1 MYQTWARDSEPEV
14 TVVNSSFTHYGVHA
28 GRICN
33 VIASQTHYRKFS
45 NIITTTISTIFS
57 FIHRVVTMDIFP
69 AASSK
74 STVPPETLRSDLSSL
89 LAIDQHRA
97 QNGQMVGALEAG
109 PYRMGPELLARSPFA
124 QHISNCHST
133 DDQPVKLSKPTAS
146 TTTKKTKPLYN
157 TSRLPYNISTIS
169 PLTARMRRARDSF
182 EGQLQE
188 CRERDTIYEKNRHFI
203 DHPIPNAR
211 NRKQLHYLLYQ
222 DDCARNPY
230 LHWSPQELMIALTQ
244 CRIPL
249 PEQGEGS
256 RFKCRAALE
265 KAIRASQSAKS
276 LLLDLPKEIRTMV
289 YELALWQDTDEPID
303 VVKDSRI
310 WPTLSGVSRQV
321 RQESTEVFLRNNCFR
336 LHTVPNNGHPILVS
350 SMLLEAKDRDSK
362 LYYGTTKWLQKIGP
376 KGIAQ
381 LRRLSFTYGRYREV
395 EVDLRCLDASRWTM
409 RELPPWVLTNTPEN
423 LGEDLK
429 FWQTKK
435 QEYVDQHMF
444 YACQHLIETTEGHI
458 VAAQIA
464 MNAFVELC
472 GICNGVRLTVKGLEI
487 LASAVFDICCSN
499 LR

>member
-1 MYQTWARDSEPEV
+1 
-14 TVVNSSFTHYGVHA
+14 
-28 GRICN
+28 
-33 VIASQTHYRKFS
+33 
-45 NIITTTISTIFS
+45 
-57 FIHRVVTMDIFP
+57 MDLFP

-74 STVPPETLRSDLSSL
+74 STVPPETLRSDLPSL
-89 LAIDQHRA
+89 LATEQHGA
-97 QNGQMVGALEAG
+97 QNEQMVGTFEAG

-124 QHISNCHST
+124 QLISNCQST
-133 DDQPVKLSKPTAS
+133 DDQPVKMSKPTAS

-169 PLTARMRRARDSF
+169 PLTARKRRARDSF

-230 LHWSPQELMIALTQ
+230 LHWSRQELMIALTR

-276 LLLDLPKEIRTMV
+276 LLLDLPKEIRTMI

-350 SMLLEAKDRDSK
+350 SMLLEVKDRDSK

-376 KGIAQ
+376 KGIVK

-409 RELPPWVLTNTPEN
+409 RELPPWVVTNTPEN

-435 QEYVDQHMF
+435 QEY
-444 YACQHLIETTEGHI
+444 
-458 VAAQIA
+458 
-464 MNAFVELC
+464 
-472 GICNGVRLTVKGLEI
+472 
-487 LASAVFDICCSN
+487 
-499 LR
+499 